1 MKKLYDQNELVF
13 SLVWIGLYVAGMNI
27 ALRVCGGLDDLAHK
41 SVAQML
47 VPLVCVLLLAAAA
60 TLWILRHGLGEKY
73 GLCRFQG
80 HLPSYLWF
88 LPLAVMSCVNL
99 KNGLTCTAPFAVTLL
114 MALHLAVAGYME
126 ELIFRGFLFR
136 AMAKDGLRSA
146 IIVSSVTFGVGHI
159 VNLANTSDVLGVLL
173 QVCYAVAIGFLYTVI
188 VHRGG
193 SLWPCILSH
202 MFVNGTSP
210 FAAEHGPFTALVQV
224 LFGHASPALVQSCSA
239 ALIILLSGSYAW
251 WLWKKIP

>member
-136 AMAKDGLRSA
+136 AILPSGVRTAVV
-146 IIVSSVTFGVGHI
+146 VSSLTFGIGHF
-159 VNLANTSDVLGVLL
+159 VNLINGSGAQLLDNALQVLG
-173 QVCYAVAIGFLYTVI
+173 AVAFGFLFVAIYY
-188 VHRGG
+188 RGG
-193 SLWPCILSH
+193 SLLPCIFTHSLLNALSAFSNEEA
-202 MFVNGTSP
+202 MQGMPN
-210 FAAEHGPFTALVQV
+210 
-224 LFGHASPALVQSCSA
+224 
-239 ALIILLSGSYAW
+239 ILLSGFLCIGALLYTL
-251 WLWKKIP
+251 WLRRVLPLPTADTKGKES